1 MSSSELISN
10 VDKIGLGIV
19 LGILL
24 VISFMSISSIYSIQ
38 KQLDTIQETIDK
50 EPELLYIAIPR
61 DHPIRQEIKEIVLIE
76 RN

>member
-1 MSSSELISN
+1 MSEI
-10 VDKIGLGIV
+10 DKIGLGIA

-24 VISFMSISSIYSIQ
+24 AISFMSISSIYSIE
-38 KQLDTIQETIDK
+38 KQLDTIQETTDK
-50 EPELLYIAIPR
+50 EPDLLYIEIPR